1 MIVHTCHSLAHQN
14 LPVGNQPLVYQLVKH
29 RIQRAFLRDDPSA
42 ALPLCF
48 LHKLIAIHIL
58 FFQQS
63 QNHQRHHAPA
73 KAHLSV
79 ICCHAIPLP
88 LRYIIIQYFCFRNSF
103 VVKILLTNFLLCV
116 IMLLPFSKKHD
127 LNRLNARKSN
137 HLASALY

>member
-73 KAHLSV
+73 ETVLTAVYRHIHHL
-79 ICCHAIPLP
+79 AFD
-88 LRYIIIQYFCFRNSF
+88 YIIFQYFLFCNTFLQ
-103 VVKILLTNFLLCV
+103 KYLLT
-116 IMLLPFSKKHD
+116 K
-127 LNRLNARKSN
+127 R
-137 HLASALY
+137 

>member
-1 MIVHTCHSLAHQN
+1 MIIHTCHSLTNQN
-14 LPVGNQPLVYQLVKH
+14 FSIRNQPLINKLIKH
-29 RIQRAFLRDDPSA
+29 RVQRTFLRDDSSA

-79 ICCHAIPLP
+79 ICCHVIPLP
-88 LRYIIIQYFCFRNSF
+88 L
-103 VVKILLTNFLLCV
+103 
-116 IMLLPFSKKHD
+116 
-127 LNRLNARKSN
+127 
-137 HLASALY
+137 

>member
-1 MIVHTCHSLAHQN
+1 MIIHPGHAPAHQN

-29 RIQRAFLRDDPSA
+29 RVQRTFLRDDSSA
-42 ALPLCF
+42 ALPLRF

-58 FFQQS
+58 FLQQS

-88 LRYIIIQYFCFRNSF
+88 LRYIIIQYFCFRNTFIS
-103 VVKILLTNFLLCV
+103 KILLTNFLLCV
-116 IMLLPFSKKHD
+116 IMLLPFSGKHD
-127 LNRLNARKSN
+127 LNRLNTRKSN
-137 HLASALY
+137 HSGSALF

>member
-14 LPVGNQPLVYQLVKH
+14 LPVGNQPLIYQLVKH

-63 QNHQRHHAPA
+63 QNHQRHHTPA

-88 LRYIIIQYFCFRNSF
+88 LYYFVLYYNTVFLFPQYLCSKNIVDKIFIMCYYVVTIFR
-103 VVKILLTNFLLCV
+103 K
-116 IMLLPFSKKHD
+116 
-127 LNRLNARKSN
+127 A
-137 HLASALY
+137 